1 MIKINGIKIWV
12 SLQLLGSVVMAQSAR
27 PPLERGVNAHASIV
41 GALKY
46 PGVKVGVDY
55 PVIQKQVEKTKRNG
69 SVKNSYKNRYI
80 TTNLGFYY
88 HKDYNAN
95 FFFQGGYQWQHV
107 RSNGWFTAVEPQ
119 LGVSRTLIDGAVYK
133 VSNDGN
139 VTRKKGAGHFYLAP
153 SLSFGF
159 GKDLSA
165 KSGNMP
171 LTLFSKVTLFTNLPY
186 NNFVYVRVM
195 AEVGA
200 SYHIADFMMHT
211 VKTKYKKK

>member
-1 MIKINGIKIWV
+1 MIKLNVVKIWI
-12 SLQLLGSVVMAQSAR
+12 SLQLLGSVVMAQSER

-46 PGVKVGVDY
+46 PGIKVGVDY
-55 PVIQKQVEKTKRNG
+55 QVIQKQVEKTKRKG
-69 SVKNSYKNRYI
+69 TVKNFYKNGYI
-80 TTNLGFYY
+80 TSNLGFYY
-88 HKDYNAN
+88 HKGYNTN
-95 FFFQGGYQWQHV
+95 FFLQGGYQWQRV
-107 RSNGWFTAVEPQ
+107 RSNGWFTVIEPQ
-119 LGVSRTLIDGAVYK
+119 LGVSRTFIDGTVYK

-139 VTRKKGAGHFYLAP
+139 VTRKRGAGHFYLAP

-159 GKDLSA
+159 GKDLSL
-165 KSGNMP
+165 KKGNIP

-186 NNFVYVRVM
+186 NNFIYVRAM

-200 SYHIADFMMHT
+200 SYHITNFMPHT